1 MASATATGGR
11 PSSAGN
17 GRHRAAHPVGVETYA
32 LRAWLLGNLPERA
45 RRFEVVRDRLYQH
58 ATSDRDKRI
67 ADGLN
72 LMIEGRLSLPS
83 PESTGEPPGPR
94 PAA

>member
-1 MASATATGGR
+1 MTRLGHST
-11 PSSAGN
+11 P
-17 GRHRAAHPVGVETYA
+17 RAA
-32 LRAWLLGNLPERA
+32 LI
-45 RRFEVVRDRLYQH
+45 YQH

-83 PESTGEPPGPR
+83 PESTGEPPGTR